1 MSSAPITLAEVEFFN
16 ANGWLLTRP
25 FSSEETAQI
34 VAWVSEVQN
43 WHEDKTNSSWFQ
55 YFEMTDDGPKIC
67 RSENFIPYH
76 EGLRALLTKSVLTAT
91 ADLLLGEASV
101 LYKEKINYKLPGG
114 AGYSPH
120 QDAPAY
126 PFVNNHVSCM
136 IAVDDSLLQNGCLEV
151 VSARHQ
157 DLLPM
162 DERGCIRNDVVE
174 GFDWQSVEVR
184 AGEVLWFHSLAP
196 HRSGPNNSSHP
207 RRAIY
212 PTYNSLS
219 QGNLRDAYYAE
230 KLRMFQES
238 ANDSGRTRV
247 SLIGDFEGR
256 SV

>member
-1 MSSAPITLAEVEFFN
+1 MASAPITNEEIEFFKL
-16 ANGWLLTRP
+16 NGWLLTRP
-25 FSSEETAQI
+25 FSPAETKQI
-34 VAWVSEVQN
+34 VDWVGEVQI
-43 WHEDKTNSSWFQ
+43 WQEDKTNSSWFQ
-55 YFEMTDDGPKIC
+55 YFELTHDGPKIC

-76 EGLRALLTKSVLTAT
+76 EGLRRLLTESVLTAT
-91 ADLLLGEASV
+91 ADLLLGEVSV

-136 IAVDDSLLQNGCLEV
+136 IAVDDSLLENGCLEV

-157 DLLPM
+157 ELLPM
-162 DERGCIRNDVVE
+162 DERGCIRADVVE
-174 GFDWQSVEVR
+174 RFDWQPVEVR

-196 HRSGPNNSSHP
+196 HRSGPNNSDHP

-219 QGNLRDAYYAE
+219 QGDLREAYYSE

-238 ANDSGRTRV
+238 VNASGRTRV

-256 SV
+256 PV

>member
-1 MSSAPITLAEVEFFN
+1 MANAAINKEQVDFFN
-16 ANGWLLTRP
+16 VNGWLLTAP
-25 FSSEETAQI
+25 FSADETRQI
-34 VAWVSEVQN
+34 VAWVDEVQR
-43 WHEDKTNSSWFQ
+43 WPEDESNTSWLQ
-55 YFEMTDDGPKIC
+55 HFELTDDGPKIC
-67 RSENFIPYH
+67 RSENFVPYH
-76 EGLRALLTKSVLTAT
+76 AGLRELLTKSVLPEIAG
-91 ADLLLGEASV
+91 LLLGEASV

-136 IAVDDSLLQNGCLEV
+136 IAVDDSLLDNGCLEV

-157 DLLPM
+157 ELLAM
-162 DERGCIRNDVVE
+162 DDRGCIREDLVS
-174 GFDWQSVEVR
+174 GFKWQPVEVR

-196 HRSGPNNSSHP
+196 HRSGPNNSLNP

-219 QGNLRDAYYAE
+219 QGDLRDAYYAE
-230 KLRMFQES
+230 KLKQFQES
-238 ANDSGRTRV
+238 ANVSGRARV

-256 SV
+256 PV

>member
-1 MSSAPITLAEVEFFN
+1 MASAPITSDEVKFFKL
-16 ANGWLLTRP
+16 NGWLLTRP
-25 FSSEETAQI
+25 FSPAETAQI
-34 VAWVSEVQN
+34 VNWVSEVQS
-43 WHEDKTNSSWFQ
+43 WHEDKTNTSWFQ
-55 YFEMTDDGPKIC
+55 YFEMTNDGPKIC

-76 EGLRALLTKSVLTAT
+76 EGLRELLTKSVLTAA
-91 ADLLLGEASV
+91 ADLLLGESSV

-126 PFVNNHVSCM
+126 PFVDNHVSCM
-136 IAVDDSLLQNGCLEV
+136 IAVDDSLLDNGCLEV

-157 DLLPM
+157 HLLKM
-162 DERGCIRNDVVE
+162 DECGCVDPDVVV
-174 GFDWQSVEVR
+174 GLDWQPVEVL

-196 HRSGPNNSSHP
+196 HRSGPNNSDHP

-219 QGNLRDAYYAE
+219 QGDLRSAYYSE

-256 SV
+256 PV